1 MVNTKEESNSKV
13 MKNNLKKLLE
23 IALIKIGK
31 DNGIDL
37 SNKKISIQENKEKD
51 HGDYASNLA
60 MVIAKDLSQSPKVV
74 AEKITSVIPTEKWI
88 ERIDIAGPGFINFYL
103 KKDTHNEVLLR
114 IEESGKSFGTSK
126 LGNGG
131 KILIEYVSSNPTGP
145 LHVGHGRGAAF
156 GSVLSKLLRT
166 VGYEVDEEYYVN
178 DHGRQMNILTIST
191 WLRYLQKNGLKL
203 EFSKKGYQGEYVE
216 KLAQNLLKDKKEKY
230 TLKENK
236 SELLELLHSQ
246 ETEEDL
252 DKLIEWGKLFLKENF
267 EEIREFSL
275 KSIMSS
281 IKEDL
286 RLFGVDHNLWFNES
300 SMYSSKDSSQP
311 SVDKSIKLLNESG
324 FLYEKENALWF
335 KSTEFGDDK
344 DRVVRR
350 ANGDNTYFAS
360 DISYHL
366 DKYDRGYNRIINIW
380 GADHHGYLPRVS
392 AAMEALGKTKN
403 KLETV
408 FIQFANL
415 VRNGE
420 KVSMSTRGGEFISLA
435 ELIEEVSS
443 EAARFF
449 YINRKADQHLDFDL
463 ELAKSQTKNNPLYY
477 IQYAHARICGV
488 FEAIKKEE
496 ELFNHDL
503 GVGNLDLL
511 NLDKE
516 IEIEKMLLQ
525 YPEIVSRA
533 AKHSEPH
540 LICYYLK
547 DLSSLFHSYYNSERF
562 LVDDHKLM
570 NARLFLLKGT
580 KQVIANGL
588 EVLGIDAPESM

>member
-1 MVNTKEESNSKV
+1 
-13 MKNNLKKLLE
+13 MKNDLIRILKA
-23 IALIKIGK
+23 ALKEIGK
-31 DNGIDL
+31 ENGIDF
-37 SNKKISIQENKEKD
+37 SNKKVSIQENKEKA

-60 MVIAKDLSQSPKVV
+60 MVIAKDLSQSPKEV
-74 AEKITSVIPTEKWI
+74 AEKITSLLPSEEWI
-88 ERIDIAGPGFINFYL
+88 EKVNIAGPGFINFYL
-103 KKDTHNEVLLR
+103 TKDTHNEVLMR
-114 IEESGKSFGTSK
+114 IEESAKSFGSNNS
-126 LGNGG
+126 GNGERV
-131 KILIEYVSSNPTGP
+131 LIEYVSSNPTGP

-156 GSVLSKLLRT
+156 GSVLSELLRI
-166 VGYEVDEEYYVN
+166 VGYKVDEEYYVN

-191 WLRYLQKNGLKL
+191 WLRYLQQNGQEL

-216 KLAQNLLKDKKEKY
+216 QLAKELLKEESTKY
-230 TLKENK
+230 NLKENE
-236 SELLELLHSQ
+236 SDLQELLQSQ

-252 DKLIEWGKLFLKENF
+252 DNLIKWGKSFLQENF

-275 KSIMSS
+275 RAIMIS

-286 RLFGVDHNLWFNES
+286 KLFGVNHNLWFNES
-300 SMYSSKDSSQP
+300 SMYFNKVGLPDI
-311 SVDKSIKLLNESG
+311 DKSIKLLDESG
-324 FLYEKENALWF
+324 FLYEKEEALWF

-344 DRVVRR
+344 DRVVKR

-366 DKYDRGYNRIINIW
+366 DKYDRGYKRIINVW

-392 AAMEALGKTKN
+392 AAMEALGKN
-403 KLETV
+403 QDMLEVV

-415 VRNGE
+415 LRNGE
-420 KVSMSTRGGEFISLA
+420 KVSMSTRGGEFITLM

-463 ELAKSQTKNNPLYY
+463 DLAKSQTKDNPLYY

-488 FEAIKKEE
+488 FETLKKEGRK
-496 ELFNHDL
+496 LNQDL
-503 GVGNLDLL
+503 GLDNLDLL

-516 IEIEKMLLQ
+516 IEIQKMLLQ
-525 YPEIVSRA
+525 YPEVISRA

-547 DLSSLFHSYYNSERF
+547 DLSGLFHSYYNSERF
-562 LVDDHKLM
+562 LVDNDKLM
-570 NARLFLLKGT
+570 NSRLFLLKGT
-580 KQVIANGL
+580 KQVISNGL
-588 EVLGIDAPESM
+588 EILGIAAPESM

>member
-1 MVNTKEESNSKV
+1 
-13 MKNNLKKLLE
+13 MKNDLIRILKA
-23 IALIKIGK
+23 ALKEIGK
-31 DNGIDL
+31 ENGIDF
-37 SNKKISIQENKEKD
+37 SNKKVSIQENKEKA

-60 MVIAKDLSQSPKVV
+60 MVIAKDLSQSPREV
-74 AEKITSVIPTEKWI
+74 AEKITSLLPSEEWI
-88 ERIDIAGPGFINFYL
+88 EKVNIAGPGFINFYL
-103 KKDTHNEVLLR
+103 KKDTHNEVLMR
-114 IEESGKSFGTSK
+114 IEESGKSFGTNNS
-126 LGNGG
+126 GNGERV
-131 KILIEYVSSNPTGP
+131 LIEYVSSNPTGP

-156 GSVLSKLLRT
+156 GSVLSELLRI
-166 VGYEVDEEYYVN
+166 VGYKVDEEYYVN

-191 WLRYLQKNGLKL
+191 WLRYLQQNGQEL

-216 KLAQNLLKDKKEKY
+216 QLAKELLKEESTKY
-230 TLKENK
+230 NLKENE
-236 SELLELLHSQ
+236 SDLLELLQSQ

-252 DKLIEWGKLFLKENF
+252 DNLIKWGKSFLQENF

-275 KSIMSS
+275 RAIMIS

-286 RLFGVDHNLWFNES
+286 KLFGVNHNLWFNES
-300 SMYSSKDSSQP
+300 SMYFNKVGLPDI
-311 SVDKSIKLLNESG
+311 DKSIKLLDDSG
-324 FLYEKENALWF
+324 FLYEKEEALWF

-344 DRVVRR
+344 DRVVKR

-366 DKYDRGYNRIINIW
+366 DKYDRGYKRIINVW

-392 AAMEALGKTKN
+392 AAMEALGKN
-403 KLETV
+403 QDMLEVV

-415 VRNGE
+415 LRNGE
-420 KVSMSTRGGEFISLA
+420 KVSMSTRGGEFIPLM

-463 ELAKSQTKNNPLYY
+463 DLAKSQTKDNPLYY

-488 FEAIKKEE
+488 FETLKKEGRK
-496 ELFNHDL
+496 LNQDL
-503 GVGNLDLL
+503 GLDNLDLL

-516 IEIEKMLLQ
+516 IEIQKMLLQ
-525 YPEIVSRA
+525 YPEVISRA
-533 AKHSEPH
+533 AEHSEPH

-547 DLSSLFHSYYNSERF
+547 DLSGLFHSYYNSERF
-562 LVDDHKLM
+562 LVDNDKLM
-570 NARLFLLKGT
+570 NSRLFLLKGT
-580 KQVIANGL
+580 KQVISNGL
-588 EVLGIDAPESM
+588 EILGIAAPESM

>member
-1 MVNTKEESNSKV
+1 
-13 MKNNLKKLLE
+13 MKNDLIRILKA
-23 IALIKIGK
+23 ALKEIGK
-31 DNGIDL
+31 ENGIDF
-37 SNKKISIQENKEKD
+37 SNKKVSIQENKEKA

-60 MVIAKDLSQSPKVV
+60 MVIAKDLSQSPREV
-74 AEKITSVIPTEKWI
+74 AEKITSLLQSEEWI
-88 ERIDIAGPGFINFYL
+88 EKVNIAGPGFINFYL
-103 KKDTHNEVLLR
+103 KKDTYNEVLMR
-114 IEESGKSFGTSK
+114 IEESGKSFGTNNS
-126 LGNGG
+126 GNGERV
-131 KILIEYVSSNPTGP
+131 LIEYVSSNPTGP

-156 GSVLSKLLRT
+156 GSVLSELLRI
-166 VGYEVDEEYYVN
+166 VGYKVDEEYYVN

-191 WLRYLQKNGLKL
+191 WLRYLQQNGQEL

-216 KLAQNLLKDKKEKY
+216 QLAKELLKEESTKY
-230 TLKENK
+230 NLKENE
-236 SELLELLHSQ
+236 SDLLELLQSQ

-252 DKLIEWGKLFLKENF
+252 DNLIKRGKSFLQENF

-275 KSIMSS
+275 RAIMIS

-286 RLFGVDHNLWFNES
+286 KLFGVNHNLWFNES
-300 SMYSSKDSSQP
+300 SMYFNKVGIPDIN
-311 SVDKSIKLLNESG
+311 KSIKRLDDSG
-324 FLYEKENALWF
+324 FLYEKEEALWF

-344 DRVVRR
+344 DRVVKR

-366 DKYDRGYNRIINIW
+366 DKYDRGYKRIINVW

-392 AAMEALGKTKN
+392 AAMEALGKDQDM
-403 KLETV
+403 LEVV

-415 VRNGE
+415 LRNGE
-420 KVSMSTRGGEFISLA
+420 KVSMSTRGGEFIPLM

-463 ELAKSQTKNNPLYY
+463 DLAKSQTKDNPLYY

-488 FEAIKKEE
+488 FETLKKEGRK
-496 ELFNHDL
+496 LNQDL
-503 GVGNLDLL
+503 GLDNLDLL

-516 IEIEKMLLQ
+516 IEIQKMLLQ
-525 YPEIVSRA
+525 YPEVISRA
-533 AKHSEPH
+533 AGHSEPH

-547 DLSSLFHSYYNSERF
+547 DLSGLFHSYYNSERF
-562 LVDDHKLM
+562 LVDNDKLM
-570 NARLFLLKGT
+570 NSRLFLLKGT
-580 KQVIANGL
+580 KQVISNGL
-588 EVLGIDAPESM
+588 EILGIAAPESM

>member
-1 MVNTKEESNSKV
+1 
-13 MKNNLKKLLE
+13 MKNDLISILKAILKE
-23 IALIKIGK
+23 IGEE
-31 DNGIDL
+31 NGIDF
-37 SNKKISIQENKEKD
+37 SNKKFSIQENKEKA

-60 MVIAKDLSQSPKVV
+60 MVIAKDLSKSPREV
-74 AEKITSVIPTEKWI
+74 AEKITSLLPPEEWI
-88 ERIDIAGPGFINFYL
+88 EKVNIAGPGFINFYL

-114 IEESGKSFGTSK
+114 IDEGGKSFGTNNS
-126 LGNGG
+126 GNGERV
-131 KILIEYVSSNPTGP
+131 LIEYVSSNPTGP

-156 GSVLSKLLRT
+156 GSVLSQLLRI

-178 DHGRQMNILTIST
+178 DQGRQMNILTIST
-191 WLRYLQKNGLKL
+191 WLRYLQLNGQELA
-203 EFSKKGYQGEYVE
+203 FSKKGYQGEYVE
-216 KLAQNLLKDKKEKY
+216 QLAKELLKKEGTKY
-230 TLKENK
+230 NLKENE
-236 SELLELLHSQ
+236 SDLLELLETQ

-252 DKLIEWGKLFLKENF
+252 DKLIKWGKFFLQENF

-275 KSIMSS
+275 GAIMNT

-286 RLFGVDHNLWFNES
+286 KLFGVNHNLWFNES
-300 SMYSSKDSSQP
+300 SMYFNKVGLPDI
-311 SVDKSIKLLNESG
+311 DKSIKLLDESG
-324 FLYEKENALWF
+324 FLYEKEEALWF

-344 DRVVRR
+344 DRVVKR

-366 DKYDRGYNRIINIW
+366 DKYDRGYNRIVNVW

-392 AAMEALGKTKN
+392 AAMEALGKNQDT
-403 KLETV
+403 LEVV

-415 VRNGE
+415 LRNGE
-420 KVSMSTRGGEFISLA
+420 KVSMSTRGGEFIPLM

-463 ELAKSQTKNNPLYY
+463 DLAKSQTKDNPLYY

-488 FEAIKKEE
+488 LETLKKEGGK
-496 ELFNHDL
+496 LNQNL
-503 GVGNLDLL
+503 GLDNLDLL

-516 IEIEKMLLQ
+516 IEIQKMLVQ
-525 YPEIVSRA
+525 YPEVISRA

-547 DLSSLFHSYYNSERF
+547 DLSGLFHSYYNSERF
-562 LVDDHKLM
+562 LVDNDKLM

-580 KQVIANGL
+580 KQVISNGL
-588 EVLGIDAPESM
+588 EILGIDAPQSM